1 MTRFAFLAALVA
13 VLASCGSPTRE
24 APAPPPITASAPSPA
39 PSPSPSPA
47 DLATPETE
55 RAAQMERVTEK
66 SLPVRPVAT
75 PVPVPAGE
83 PGVPPPATIATPPPS
98 ALPDPLRAMQ
108 DSQARRE
115 DYQRRLTQLQS
126 SLDDARAA
134 VAKRERDLLAFKNP
148 FLPRPVL
155 APEEAQAISGMDGA
169 ARVKWAE
176 GRLAEA
182 NAAFEAAQKS
192 YDDAK
197 ANPPLN

>member
-1 MTRFAFLAALVA
+1 
-13 VLASCGSPTRE
+13 
-24 APAPPPITASAPSPA
+24 
-39 PSPSPSPA
+39 
-47 DLATPETE
+47 
-55 RAAQMERVTEK
+55 MERVTEK
-66 SLPVRPVAT
+66 SLPVRPVAA
-75 PVPVPAGE
+75 PIPE
-83 PGVPPPATIATPPPS
+83 PSGDPNVPPPATIATPPPS

-169 ARVKWAE
+169 ARVKWADE
-176 GRLAEA
+176 RLAEA
-182 NAAFEAAQKS
+182 HATLEAAQKS

>member
-1 MTRFAFLAALVA
+1 
-13 VLASCGSPTRE
+13 
-24 APAPPPITASAPSPA
+24 
-39 PSPSPSPA
+39 
-47 DLATPETE
+47 
-55 RAAQMERVTEK
+55 
-66 SLPVRPVAT
+66 
-75 PVPVPAGE
+75 
-83 PGVPPPATIATPPPS
+83 
-98 ALPDPLRAMQ
+98 MQ

-169 ARVKWAE
+169 ARVKWADE
-176 GRLAEA
+176 RLAEA
-182 NAAFEAAQKS
+182 HATLEAAQKS